1 MEVLR
6 LSEHLAGH
14 HFENRN
20 EMFALF
26 EREPEL
32 FRPRHDLGMRESR
45 ELLMRRW
52 ERLHEL
58 GYFKNTITSRN
69 PEDHLRRIA
78 MSETC
83 EYLDH
88 SLSVKMGVN
97 YGLFGGAVAGLG
109 TEEQRD
115 YWLPKV
121 ERKEIIGCYGLSELG
136 AGSNVRGIRT
146 TATYDPGSRSFVL
159 HTPTDGAQKY
169 WIGGAAESA
178 CHCSV
183 FAYLIVDRKRRG
195 IHGFVVQIRDSIG
208 GSPVHGVTIADCGD
222 KWGLNGVDN
231 GRIWF
236 DRVKIPRSNM
246 LMKLSQVSEDG
257 HYTSIV
263 QSENELFGRTLAPLT
278 SGRVSIIFSA
288 LNEMKVGTSIAIPYA
303 KSRQVF
309 DKELMSV
316 QTHRH
321 RLLPYVCGTLVMNI
335 VANPLKLRLYESGLV
350 ISKKFHVLSAGL
362 KALSTWEMER
372 CLQECREACGGQ
384 GMLSENRVGPLLSE
398 FNVTTTFEGDNH
410 VMVQQASKVVVSM
423 YMEGLKQGEFS
434 GDLDFLNREELPL
447 QAEPNDMSF
456 ILELMRRRV
465 RGLLPALVPTSG
477 TREAAEKELVLFEE
491 VGTAFCDLLIF
502 ESFEKELNDSAGL
515 PCKDLLMKAGLI
527 YGLSRI
533 DRDSTFSRSGALSS
547 DASWSVRRTYMKELD
562 RFVES
567 GMMDSAIE
575 AFRVPDFLK
584 APICGDWLSHNAK
597 ARL

>member
-1 MEVLR
+1 
-6 LSEHLAGH
+6 
-14 HFENRN
+14 
-20 EMFALF
+20 
-26 EREPEL
+26 
-32 FRPRHDLGMRESR
+32 
-45 ELLMRRW
+45 
-52 ERLHEL
+52 
-58 GYFKNTITSRN
+58 
-69 PEDHLRRIA
+69 
-78 MSETC
+78 
-83 EYLDH
+83 
-88 SLSVKMGVN
+88 MGVN
-97 YGLFGGAVAGLG
+97 YGLFGGAVYGLG
-109 TEEQRD
+109 TEEQKD

-121 ERKEIIGCYGLSELG
+121 ERREIIGCYGLSELG

-146 TATYDPGSRSFVL
+146 TATYDPSSRSFVL

-178 CHCSV
+178 THCSV
-183 FAYLIVDRKRRG
+183 FAYLIVDGKRRG
-195 IHGFVVQIRDSIG
+195 IHGFVVQIRDSIE

-236 DRVKIPRSNM
+236 DRVKIPRTNM
-246 LMKLSQVSEDG
+246 LMKLGQVSENG
-257 HYTSIV
+257 EYTSIV
-263 QSENELFGRTLAPLT
+263 KSENELFGRTLAPLT
-278 SGRVSIIFSA
+278 AGRVSIIFSA

-309 DKELMSV
+309 GKELMSV

-321 RLLPYVCGTLVMNI
+321 RLLPYVCSALVINV
-335 VANPLKLRLYESGLV
+335 VANPLKLQLLEPGQV
-350 ISKKFHVLSAGL
+350 VTKNFHVLSAGL

-410 VMVQQASKVVVSM
+410 VMIQQASKVVVNM
-423 YMEGLKQGEFS
+423 YAQGLKQGVFG

-447 QAEPNDMSF
+447 RGEPNEMSF
-456 ILELMRRRV
+456 IVELMRRRV

-477 TREAAEKELVLFEE
+477 TSEAAEKELVLFEE

-502 ESFEKELNDSAGL
+502 ESFEKELNSSTEL
-515 PCKDLLMKAGLI
+515 PCKDLLSKAGVI

-533 DRDSTFSRSGALSS
+533 DRESTFSRSGALSS

-575 AFRVPDFLK
+575 AFGVPDFLK
-584 APICGDWLSHNAK
+584 APISGDWLSHNAK
-597 ARL
+597 AKL